1 VAKFGSIEEFRA
13 ALNNLVANTG
23 RSNPRR
29 RRNPGQMFEA
39 LSAAGFE
46 TEEEVP
52 EIGPR
57 VAYTTRVQQ
66 LRAAAAAGDIDAAYE
81 LRDLEMR
88 GERQRQ
94 KRKGK
99 KKRGRKAAANPKRT
113 KLLRRKQVRSS
124 LWPEDS
130 AQARMRTNMAFPKTI
145 NHPVF
150 GPIQVDDM
158 DELQALLASAPGAAP
173 AAQPAAQPAPRGA
186 MAGRPAMGAA
196 VRGGRRAKKS
206 LFDDIQ
212 EDYRF
217 NGPYATAAM
226 LLGGQGSYCPALRA
240 QAKAQKATLSNQK
253 ALRFMGLEPTD
264 SGLFKFLDGMAQ
276 LHPDVFVVKYRKKD
290 NRPYNAVVREKITP
304 AVVAS
309 AQDLINSMGI
319 TCPVVGRDLSG
330 LGDIEAANNPYRRRR
345 GARARRN
352 VSFENAAPW
361 VGVRE
366 TADSEIY
373 KGFRS
378 QKAAVKFAS
387 GGAVFQGPFDI
398 GGEHYLGVNQTIE
411 MPFETHYRAAA
422 NPRFW

>member
-1 VAKFGSIEEFRA
+1 MAKFGSIEEFRA
-13 ALNNLVANTG
+13 ALNNLVNNTG
-23 RSNPRR
+23 RSNP
-29 RRNPGQMFEA
+29 
-39 LSAAGFE
+39 
-46 TEEEVP
+46 
-52 EIGPR
+52 
-57 VAYTTRVQQ
+57 
-66 LRAAAAAGDIDAAYE
+66 
-81 LRDLEMR
+81 
-88 GERQRQ
+88 
-94 KRKGK
+94 K
-99 KKRGRKAAANPKRT
+99 PKRT
-113 KLLRRKQVRSS
+113 KFLSRKQVRSS

-158 DELQALLASAPGAAP
+158 EELKALLASAPGAAP
-173 AAQPAAQPAPRGA
+173 APQPAAQPAPRGA

-206 LFDDIQ
+206 LFEDIQ

-264 SGLFKFLDGMAQ
+264 SGLFKFLAGMAQ
-276 LHPDVFVVKYRKKD
+276 LHPELFVVKHRKKD

-304 AVVAS
+304 ATVSA
-309 AQDLINSMGI
+309 AQDLLNSMGI
-319 TCPVVGRDLSG
+319 TCPVVGQDLSG
-330 LGDIEAANNPYRRRR
+330 LGDIEAANNPRRRR
-345 GARARRN
+345 RRRARARRN
-352 VSFENAAPW
+352 VGIESAAPW
-361 VGVRE
+361 IGVRE

-378 QKAAVKFAS
+378 KKAATKFAA
-387 GGAVFQGPFDI
+387 GGLVFEGPFDM
-398 GGEHYLGVNQTIE
+398 GGEHYLGVGDDIE
-411 MPFETHYRAAA
+411 MPFERHYRAAA